1 VAIGGDGCNLTVA
14 CIAARRGDSGTV
26 GATTTTVDADI
37 VAQSTDRGGGGW
49 GGAGVVGESRVAVR
63 R

>member
-1 VAIGGDGCNLTVA
+1 MVAT

-26 GATTTTVDADI
+26 GATTTTVDVDI
-37 VAQSTDRGGGGW
+37 VAQSTDRGRGGW
-49 GGAGVVGESRVAVR
+49 GGAGVVGESGVAVR